1 MQEQL
6 VRDIT
11 ARLYSSPPPP
21 DEDSKEEALNNE
33 MEARLASYQDRGLV
47 VPLEY
52 SVETNFLS
60 RAKQAQKQQTSQF
73 GLNYGVEER
82 RSASEQIGDLGL
94 AL

>member
-1 MQEQL
+1 MPLVAGNGEMPPQPPRPRSKFPRKQEPHVQEQL

-60 RAKQAQKQQTSQF
+60 RAK
-73 GLNYGVEER
+73 
-82 RSASEQIGDLGL
+82 
-94 AL
+94 